1 MIWDSYSDFRI
12 NVHRIRPKIVHA
24 LSRRRPKIG
33 YSSVVKKTSI
43 AVTSI
48 VEKKLLELFQY
59 LEQFFFYI
67 ISYFGFKFTSEY
79 NSILFCYLRRNVE
92 PYDTI
97 R

>member
-1 MIWDSYSDFRI
+1 MSENR
-12 NVHRIRPKIVHA
+12 
-24 LSRRRPKIG
+24 LSGEENK
-33 YSSVVKKTSI
+33 YSSAVAI
-43 AVTSI
+43 ASI
-48 VEKKLLELFQY
+48 VKY

-67 ISYFGFKFTSEY
+67 ISYFGFKFTSAY